1 MITNSRTRAAVC
13 ACLPLILR
21 GEVVGTGNARA
32 VQCIISVYESQLDI
46 MDAGS
51 GNDTLYCIYK
61 CSSMY
66 TLARSEHHVSV
77 VQRDY
82 DDLPRWQQG

>member
-1 MITNSRTRAAVC
+1 MIRNARTRASVC
-13 ACLPLILR
+13 TCLPLILR

-32 VQCIISVYESQLDI
+32 VQCMLSVYVSQLDI
-46 MDAGS
+46 MGTGS
-51 GNDTLYCIYK
+51 GIGTLCCIYK